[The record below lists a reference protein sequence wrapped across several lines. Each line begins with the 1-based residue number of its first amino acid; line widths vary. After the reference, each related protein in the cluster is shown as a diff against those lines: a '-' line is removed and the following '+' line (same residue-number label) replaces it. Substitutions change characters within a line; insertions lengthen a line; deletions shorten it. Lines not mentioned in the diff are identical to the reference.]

1 MTFLFELYCYV
12 IMCHRLGDN
21 GDSFIIA
28 VNDSIIDGYSHR
40 LINDD
45 DDEAI
50 EAYSRI
56 LMIDCVASMVYSC
69 IIIIMV
75 IIIIIII
82 IILKTFITA

>member
-1 MTFLFELYCYV
+1 MTSLFELYCYF
-12 IMCHRLGDN
+12 IMCHRLGDA

-40 LINDD
+40 LINGDDNDD
-45 DDEAI
+45 DTNEAI

-69 IIIIMV
+69 IIIIIIMV
-75 IIIIIII
+75 III
-82 IILKTFITA
+82 LLLF